1 MDYGNIYN
9 IIINLYGWIRDG
21 YIGTFNRVDPGNIP
35 IYRFPGGE
43 SMADSFE
50 LNHGSN
56 SREDLERLISKND
69 KSTKYAVISYWVG
82 EYEPAKTWLYN
93 SEKEASE
100 AMNRLY
106 KQSYDLAKEDE
117 NFEESEC
124 FNDETSA
131 KIAWCDGLERWFEVS
146 EVSTEEKI

>member
-1 MDYGNIYN
+1 MNIMYPKY
-9 IIINLYGWIRDG
+9 ILRDG

-50 LNHGSN
+50 LQHGSDI
-56 SREDLERLISKND
+56 REELEKLIGKKDESI
-69 KSTKYAVISYWVG
+69 KYAVISYWVG

-100 AMNRLY
+100 AMKRLY
-106 KQSYDLAKEDE
+106 EKSYKYAEDDE
-117 NFEESEC
+117 NFDEAEC
-124 FNDETSA
+124 FIDETSA
-131 KIAWCDGLERWFEVS
+131 KVAWCDGLERWFEVS
-146 EVSTEEKI
+146 EICTEEKV